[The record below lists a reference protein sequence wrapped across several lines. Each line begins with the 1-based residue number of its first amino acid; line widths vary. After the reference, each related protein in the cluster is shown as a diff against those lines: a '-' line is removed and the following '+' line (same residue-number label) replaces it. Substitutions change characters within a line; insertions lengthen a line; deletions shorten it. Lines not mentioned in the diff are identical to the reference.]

1 MSSTGHSVT
10 IGDMSGTRH
19 STHLPGFRLV
29 VVVGSLGGLPVLR
42 ALIAG
47 LPASFP
53 VPVLAVLHRTP
64 TRHPDNL
71 AALLQRDTSLPVRT
85 ATPGLSAWLPG
96 ITVIPGGSCATVN
109 SAGELSMHPVAGRDL
124 GGDGLLDSAAAAAR
138 PSPAIGVVLS
148 GMLRDGA
155 DGVRAIKR
163 NGGRVLVQDPATA
176 RAPSMPASAIATGCV
191 DYVLPAHRLAPA
203 LTALVMAPGGA
214 SLLAVPIPHWAQL
227 SPA

>member
-1 MSSTGHSVT
+1 MSGTGHSAT

-19 STHLPGFRLV
+19 STCPPGFRLA
-29 VVVGSLGGLPVLR
+29 VVVGSLGALPVLR
-42 ALIAG
+42 SLVAG
-47 LPASFP
+47 LPPSFP
-53 VPVLAVLHRTP
+53 VPVLAVLHRTAS
-64 TRHPDNL
+64 RHTGQL

-96 ITVIPGGSCATVN
+96 ITVIPGGSCATMN
-109 SAGELSMHPVAGRDL
+109 SAGELGLHPVAGRDL

-148 GMLRDGA
+148 GMLRDGT
-155 DGVRAIKR
+155 DGVRTIKR

-176 RAPSMPASAIATGCV
+176 RASSMPASAIATGCV
-191 DYVLPAHRLAPA
+191 DYVLPPHRLAPA
-203 LTALVMAPGGA
+203 LIALVMAPGGA
-214 SLLAVPIPHWAQL
+214 SLLAVPTPHWVQL